1 MRRWYLP
8 RGYRQPLKT
17 KIKRRVRRQQRGCLP
32 QLLGALVLLLLAMW
46 VIARTST

>member
-17 KIKRRVRRQQRGCLP
+17 KIKRYVRREQRGCLP
-32 QLLGALVLLLLAMW
+32 QLLGAIFLLALI
-46 VIARTST
+46 VGLITRTS